1 MQLVIP
7 QHPTTPNIVKK
18 FHAGQ
23 NFFKNLK
30 SGRQKYFQDGSNT
43 HIHTHGVAETLCT
56 TTHQYTHTPRIGWN
70 HAKFFKTNLSLLK
83 LSLQKESMIALKFV
97 SVI

>member
-56 TTHQYTHTPRIGWN
+56 TTHQYTHTHQGLDGIMQS
-70 HAKFFKTNLSLLK
+70 FSK
-83 LSLQKESMIALKFV
+83 LILV
-97 SVI
+97 Y